1 MLRIMQNGSSVSIGG
16 TSMERV
22 LGFGGMFVRAGDK
35 EGLARWY
42 RDNLGINLHEEW
54 WGCLF
59 PLNHP
64 DDAGGAHNVWSVY
77 SDKADES
84 GKTPAPYSLN
94 FRVRDLDAMLAQ
106 LKTNGNEAGD
116 GEHSEYGD
124 FGYVIDP
131 EGNRIELWQPPATLP
146 PDWSNVVRD

>member
-1 MLRIMQNGSSVSIGG
+1 
-16 TSMERV
+16 MERV
-22 LGFGGMFVRAGDK
+22 LGFGGVFIRASDK
-35 EGLARWY
+35 EALARWY

-59 PLNHP
+59 PLTQS
-64 DDAGGAHNVWSVY
+64 DDPGGAHNVWSVY
-77 SDKADES
+77 SDEASES
-84 GKTPAPYSLN
+84 GERPAPYSLS

-106 LKTNGNEAGD
+106 LKENGNEADD

-131 EGNRIELWQPPATLP
+131 EGNRIELWQPPTDLP
-146 PDWSNVVRD
+146 PDWRDAATG

>member
-1 MLRIMQNGSSVSIGG
+1 
-16 TSMERV
+16 MERV
-22 LGFGGMFVRAGDK
+22 LGFGGMFVRAKDK
-35 EGLARWY
+35 EGLALWY

-59 PLNHP
+59 PLSHP

-77 SDKADES
+77 SDAANEA
-84 GKTPAPYSLN
+84 GTTPAPYSLN

-106 LKTNGNEAGD
+106 LKQNGNDAGD

-131 EGNRIELWQPPATLP
+131 EGNRIELWQPPASLP
-146 PDWSNVVRD
+146 PDWRDAVTN

>member
-1 MLRIMQNGSSVSIGG
+1 
-16 TSMERV
+16 MERV
-22 LGFGGMFVRAGDK
+22 LGIGGLFMRAKDR

-54 WGCLF
+54 WGGLF
-59 PLNHP
+59 PLTHP
-64 DDAGGAHNVWSVY
+64 DDPGGAHNVWSVY
-77 SDKADES
+77 PDES
-84 GKTPAPYSLN
+84 GDDGERPAAFSLN

-106 LKTNGNEAGD
+106 LKENGNEAAD

-131 EGNRIELWQPPATLP
+131 EGNCIELWQPPAALP
-146 PDWSNVVRD
+146 PDWRDAATS

>member
-1 MLRIMQNGSSVSIGG
+1 
-16 TSMERV
+16 MERV
-22 LGFGGMFVRAGDK
+22 LGFGGVFIRSTDK
-35 EGLARWY
+35 EALARWY

-59 PLNHP
+59 PLSHP

-77 SDKADES
+77 PDEPDDS
-84 GKTPAPYSLN
+84 GRPAAPYSLC

-106 LKTNGNEAGD
+106 LKANGNKAED

-124 FGYVIDP
+124 FGHVIDP
-131 EGNRIELWQPPATLP
+131 DGNRIELWQPPDQLP
-146 PDWSNVVRD
+146 PDWPNVHS